1 MFPMAL
7 APELHAAAEPAV
19 ASAWTFSRILGLVF
33 AFGVIGLGF
42 RLILLARSRSRSQRL
57 SPPAN
62 PESPAAEPKSQNLGW
77 FVGLSAGTQMVM
89 GLALV
94 LIAYHLAAWVSPAH
108 WFPLQMPRE
117 RWWAVFLLAGL
128 GIGGSLLAERLERD

>member
-1 MFPMAL
+1 
-7 APELHAAAEPAV
+7 
-19 ASAWTFSRILGLVF
+19 
-33 AFGVIGLGF
+33 
-42 RLILLARSRSRSQRL
+42 
-57 SPPAN
+57 
-62 PESPAAEPKSQNLGW
+62 
-77 FVGLSAGTQMVM
+77 MVM

>member
-1 MFPMAL
+1 MPILVL

-19 ASAWTFSRILGLVF
+19 ASVWTVGRVVGLVF

-42 RLILLARSRSRSQRL
+42 RLILLARNRSRSL
-57 SPPAN
+57 NTTVIAESSN
-62 PESPAAEPKSQNLGW
+62 PGIQKQPGHFGW
-77 FVGLSAGTQMVM
+77 FAGLSAGTQMVM

-94 LIAYHLAAWVSPAH
+94 LIAYHIAAWVSPAA
-108 WFPLQMPRE
+108 WFPLQIPSD

-128 GIGGSLLAERLERD
+128 GIGGSLMAERLERD